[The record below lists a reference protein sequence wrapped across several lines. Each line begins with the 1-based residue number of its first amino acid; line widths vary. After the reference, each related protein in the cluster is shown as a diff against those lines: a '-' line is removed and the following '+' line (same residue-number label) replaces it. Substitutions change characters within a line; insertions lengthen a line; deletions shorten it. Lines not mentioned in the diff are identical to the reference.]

1 MLFLL
6 LKDFFNAPAKGMY
19 ITPSNI
25 EYLFENCLKLELGL
39 VSRLFNKNFFSCFCK
54 RILLEHLWNIFD
66 FGNWTALRSSE
77 LRERSLIV

>member
-39 VSRLFNKNFFSCFCK
+39 VSRLFNEIFFLVFVSEYCC
-54 RILLEHLWNIFD
+54 REHL
-66 FGNWTALRSSE
+66 
-77 LRERSLIV
+77 

>member
-39 VSRLFNKNFFSCFCK
+39 VSRLFNKKCFFLVFVSEYCC
-54 RILLEHLWNIFD
+54 REHL
-66 FGNWTALRSSE
+66 
-77 LRERSLIV
+77 